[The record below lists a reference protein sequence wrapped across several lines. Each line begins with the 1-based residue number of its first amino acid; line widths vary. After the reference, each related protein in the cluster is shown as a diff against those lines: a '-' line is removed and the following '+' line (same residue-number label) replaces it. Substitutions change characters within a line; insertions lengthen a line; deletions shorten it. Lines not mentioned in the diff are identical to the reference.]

1 MTDTARRQSTGESL
15 AYLALPFLL
24 TTILSAR
31 HIPDVL
37 AGELRNPDSYMRL
50 ARLRD
55 SIVAGMPV
63 HEIARDGSGG
73 GTIVHWSHLL
83 DSTLCLLALPFTFF
97 QEAPAALHSAA
108 ALFGPLNVALLG
120 LAVAWAATPFADRR
134 WLWLAPLTICLGPA
148 ILPYGLVGVV
158 HHHVP
163 SVTVAV
169 MVIGWGA
176 RIIACLAPPSAGWR
190 MGAWAGLGVWLTP
203 ETLPLSVLAFGGLWL
218 AWIWRPDQP
227 ALARAIAN
235 TGLGLA
241 ATVITAWAVNPPP
254 GGYLM
259 EDLDRVSLVFVALSV
274 AIAGT
279 GLLVRALDELVQ
291 PPITRL
297 GWSVAGGGICALI
310 WTTMFSP
317 ALLGTTAVIDDAATR
332 AMFRDIAEM
341 APVSSVEQ
349 FLTYLL
355 TGCLGTAA
363 LVLLAVRHR
372 TIVLCY
378 GAVVAIILVA
388 LGQMHLRFA
397 SYPEAV
403 GAVMLPIVVTMWADR
418 ARAWP
423 AWREPLPRMATILLF
438 VLVPF
443 AAEFSQ
449 STRAARAE
457 TVKDDAACPVSG
469 LGPMLRP
476 YAGEVVLTDVN
487 KSPELLYRTGIVTVG
502 SLYHRNQSAFMRLRH
517 AWRSTETDVTP
528 VMFTVARVGY
538 VLFCR
543 NPGRSAMV
551 ADLPADTLLD
561 RLARD
566 EPPAWLH
573 PVARD
578 PESGHVLYRVGL

>member
-1 MTDTARRQSTGESL
+1 MTDMDRRQSTGENL
-15 AYLALPFLL
+15 AYLAIPFLL

-83 DSTLCLLALPFTFF
+83 DGALCLLALPFMLF
-97 QEAPAALHSAA
+97 QESQAALHTAA
-108 ALFGPLNVALLG
+108 ILFGPLNVALLG
-120 LAVAWAATPFADRR
+120 LAVAWAAAPFAQRR

-169 MVIGWGA
+169 MVIGWAA
-176 RIIACLAPPSAGWR
+176 RIIAGLTPPSAGWR
-190 MGAWAGLGVWLTP
+190 MGIWAGVGVWLTP

-218 AWIWRPDQP
+218 AWTWRPDQP
-227 ALARAIAN
+227 DLARAIGN

-241 ATVITAWAVNPPP
+241 ATVVAAWGVNPPH
-254 GGYLM
+254 GGYLT

-274 AIAGT
+274 AIACA

-310 WTTMFSP
+310 WTTMFAP
-317 ALLGTTAVIDDAATR
+317 TLLSTTATIDDPAAR

-341 APVSSVEQ
+341 APVASVEQ

-363 LVLLAVRHR
+363 LIWLAARHR
-372 TIVLCY
+372 TVVLCY
-378 GAVVAIILVA
+378 CAVTAIILVT

-397 SYPEAV
+397 SYPEAL
-403 GAVMLPIVVTMWADR
+403 GAVMLPIIVSLWADR
-418 ARAWP
+418 AHARP

-438 VLVPF
+438 VLAPF
-443 AAEFSQ
+443 AAEFTQ

-476 YAGEVVLTDVN
+476 YTGEVVLTDVN

-502 SLYHRNQSAFMRLRH
+502 SLYHRNQSGFMRLRH
-517 AWRSTETDVTP
+517 AWRSTDTEVTP
-528 VMFTVARVGY
+528 ATFTTARIHY

-543 NPGRSAMV
+543 NPGRSAIV
-551 ADLPADTLLD
+551 ADMPATTLLD
-561 RLARD
+561 QLAKG
-566 EPPAWLH
+566 EPPAWLQQVTH
-573 PVARD
+573 DRA
-578 PESGHVLYRVGL
+578 SGHVLYRVGL

>member
-1 MTDTARRQSTGESL
+1 MTDIARRQSTGESL
-15 AYLALPFLL
+15 AYFAFPLLL
-24 TTILSAR
+24 TIILSAR

-63 HEIARDGSGG
+63 HDIARDASGA
-73 GTIVHWSHLL
+73 GTVVHWSHLL
-83 DSTLCLLALPFTFF
+83 DSMLCLLALPFTLF
-97 QEAPAALHSAA
+97 QEPPAALHTAA
-108 ALFGPLNVALLG
+108 ALFGPLSVALLG
-120 LAVAWAATPFADRR
+120 LAVAWAATPFADRN

-169 MVIGWGA
+169 MVIGWAA
-176 RIIACLAPPSAGWR
+176 RIIACLAPSGAGWR
-190 MGAWAGLGVWLTP
+190 MGAWAGMGVWLTP
-203 ETLPLSVLAFGGLWL
+203 ETLPLSVLAFGALWL

-227 ALARAIAN
+227 ELARAIAN

-241 ATVITAWAVNPPP
+241 VTVITAWGVNPPH

-291 PPITRL
+291 PPVTRL

-310 WTTMFSP
+310 WTTMFAP
-317 ALLGTTAVIDDAATR
+317 TLLGTTAVIDEAAAR

-341 APVSSVEQ
+341 APVTSVGQ

-355 TGCLGTAA
+355 TGCLGNAA
-363 LVLLAVRHR
+363 LIWLAARRR

-378 GAVVAIILVA
+378 CAAVAIVLVA

-397 SYPEAV
+397 SYPEAL
-403 GAVMLPIVVTMWADR
+403 GAVMLPIVVTLLADR

-423 AWREPLPRMATILLF
+423 AWRQPLPRVATILLF

-449 STRAARAE
+449 SARAARAE

-476 YAGEVVLTDVN
+476 YAGQVVLTDVN

-502 SLYHRNQSAFMRLRH
+502 SLYHRNQSAFMRLRS
-517 AWRSTETDVTP
+517 AWRSTDTK
-528 VMFTVARVGY
+528 VMPPTFMVARIGY
-538 VLFCR
+538 VLFCDS
-543 NPGRSAMV
+543 PGRSALV
-551 ADLPADTLLD
+551 ADLPAETLLD
-561 RLARD
+561 RLAKD
-566 EPPAWLH
+566 EPPAWLRL
-573 PVARD
+573 VARD
-578 PESGHVLYRVGL
+578 PVSGHALYQVGL